1 MNFNKKLCPRMYAMD
16 TMTKTAIPIAV
27 ILKSSRKFATVASTL
42 AKTSSVNRT
51 NTNPENRRL
60 DWIK

>member
-1 MNFNKKLCPRMYAMD
+1 MYAMD